1 MGEVSGVEKM
11 VVQIVTKE
19 NILPTA
25 PTPDA
30 LKIFKLSVL
39 DQTQV
44 ELYVPLMLFYLNNN
58 TGNLDSVISDKSKL
72 LKQSL
77 SETLTRY
84 YPFAGKVRDDFH
96 IDCNDEG
103 VYYIETRVNCSLL
116 DFLGQSPGDELVNR
130 LVPEEAR
137 ESPMGN
143 YILII
148 QANIFSCGGIALC
161 TCISHKFL
169 DGTTYTL
176 FLKDWTSAAR
186 GSSSEIVNPNFSV
199 PSLFPQIPSLSFK
212 NPMSF
217 SKIKFASQRFVFD
230 GPKIAAL
237 KAKTKL
243 LSSGSESSRFEVVAA
258 LLWKCVAK
266 AACKSNKSS
275 LGDPLNMGV
284 FMNLRGKKCL
294 LKNSVGNLV
303 WPALAQCKLSPE
315 LEHKTLVDE
324 IKKCKA
330 GISDDFVEA
339 IKGDAGTPTLVKIAE
354 MMTSGEISFSL
365 WITSMCNM
373 GLYQLDFG
381 WGKPVWF
388 YFCNLKLVN
397 FISLCDAG
405 AGGGIQAIVSLS
417 EEEMTFFENDPELLA
432 FASVNPALL

>member
-1 MGEVSGVEKM
+1 MGEASDIEKL
-11 VVQIVTKE
+11 VVQIVSKE

-25 PTPDA
+25 PTPDS

-44 ELYVPLMLFYLNNN
+44 KLYVPLMLFYLNNN
-58 TGNLDSVISDKSKL
+58 ASDLESVIPDKSKL

-116 DFLGQSPGDELVNR
+116 DFLGRSPGDEMINR
-130 LVPEEAR
+130 LVPEEVR
-137 ESPMGN
+137 ESSVGN
-143 YILII
+143 YLVII
-148 QANIFSCGGIALC
+148 QVNIFSCGGIALC
-161 TCISHKFL
+161 TCISHKL
-169 DGTTYTL
+169 SDGATYSL

-186 GSSSEIVNPNFSV
+186 GSSSEIVNPSFGV
-199 PSLFPQIPSLSFK
+199 PTLFPQIPSLSFK
-212 NPMSF
+212 SPMSF

-230 GPKIAAL
+230 GLKIAAL
-237 KAKTKL
+237 KAQIKL

-266 AACKSNKSS
+266 AACKLNESS
-275 LGDPLNMGV
+275 LGKPFNLGV
-284 FMNLRGKKCL
+284 ITNLRGKKCVP
-294 LKNSVGNLV
+294 KNCVGNLV
-303 WPALAQCKLSPE
+303 WPGLAQCKLSPE

-330 GISDDFVEA
+330 EISDDFVGA

-354 MMTSGEISFSL
+354 MMSSDQISFTL

-373 GLYQLDFG
+373 GLYEHDFG

-388 YFCNLKLVN
+388 YYCNLKLVN
-397 FISLCDAG
+397 FISLCDTG
-405 AGGGIQAIVSLS
+405 AGSGIEAVVSLS
-417 EEEMTFFENDPELLA
+417 EQEMAIFENDPELLA
-432 FASVNPALL
+432 FASVDPAPL

>member
-1 MGEVSGVEKM
+1 M
-11 VVQIVTKE
+11 VVQIVTEE
-19 NILPTA
+19 NILPTS
-25 PTPDA
+25 PTPHS
-30 LKIFKLSVL
+30 LKKFKLSVL

-44 ELYVPLMLFYLNNN
+44 KLYVPLMLFYLNNN
-58 TGNLDSVISDKSKL
+58 TGDVDSVILDKTKL

-84 YPFAGKVRDDFH
+84 YPFAGKVHDDFH
-96 IDCNDEG
+96 INCNDEG
-103 VYYIETRVNCSLL
+103 VRYIETRVNCSLL
-116 DFLGQSPGDELVNR
+116 EFLGQPPGDEMINR

-137 ESPMGN
+137 ESPIGN

-148 QANIFSCGGIALC
+148 QVNIFSCGGIALC

-176 FLKDWTSAAR
+176 FMKDWTSAAR
-186 GSSSEIVNPNFSV
+186 GSSPEIVIPSFIV

-243 LSSGSESSRFEVVAA
+243 LSSGSESSRFEVVSA

-266 AACKSNKSS
+266 AASKSNDSA
-275 LGDPLNMGV
+275 LGKPSKLGV
-284 FMNLRGKKCL
+284 IINLRGKNCVP
-294 LKNSVGNLV
+294 KNAVGNLV
-303 WPALAQCKLSPE
+303 WPGLAQCKLSPE
-315 LEHKTLVDE
+315 VEHKTLVE
-324 IKKCKA
+324 QIKKCKA
-330 GISDDFVEA
+330 EISDNFVEA

-354 MMTSGEISFSL
+354 IMTSGELSFSL
-365 WITSMCNM
+365 LITSMCNM
-373 GLYQLDFG
+373 GQYELDFG

-388 YFCNLKLVN
+388 YYCNLNLVN
-397 FISLCDAG
+397 FISLSDTG

-417 EEEMTFFENDPELLA
+417 EQEMAIFENDPELLA
-432 FASVNPALL
+432 FASVNPAPL